1 MKQLLLFACSLF
13 SISTFAQG
21 DACGA
26 AVALAVNATCTNTGF
41 TNNENGQPEPGAVN
55 ASCATGT
62 ASSDVWYSITGTGG
76 NVQVTLSNA
85 TRNACLSVWSNCPAT
100 TQIGCVMI
108 SSTQSG
114 SIIFPTAAA
123 TTYYISIQRRSGGN
137 NANMSGDICATSI
150 SSAAPA
156 NDNCPGATVLTAGAT
171 CTSVP
176 TTNLNATNSAGIPA
190 PGCAS
195 YSGGDVWY
203 SVVVPASGSVNVE
216 TFANSLTDG
225 GMAIYTGACAALN
238 LIDCDDDSGN
248 GLMPAISA
256 SGLTPGSTL
265 RVRFWEYGG
274 NANGTFG
281 ICATA
286 GTATTGNQ
294 NCATGTQICS
304 DASFTGNSNG
314 NGTQELNATNQGCL
328 STEHQSSWYYFSP
341 TTTGSISMA
350 INPANGVDYDYAI
363 WGPYNT
369 MNCPVNT
376 TPLRC
381 SFASG
386 FTSDFETGSYST
398 GLAAVVPGGSGN
410 TLGAT
415 DGTGTDDLDGWTSPI
430 TVAAANVNKYYIM
443 LIDNFSSNSTPFG
456 IDFTLTC
463 GLNCA
468 PLPIELV
475 DFSVYEKQT
484 GNLVKWSTMT
494 EINNDYFILEKSI
507 DGNMWEQIAEVDG
520 SGNTT
525 AKKNYSFLDKDVKRV
540 VNYYRLTQFDYNG
553 TKRVH
558 NIILIDNS
566 STDVILVKRVNQLG
580 QEVKEDYKGMVIEVY
595 SDGSTIKRAQY

>member
-1 MKQLLLFACSLF
+1 MKTSLLFAFAL
-13 SISTFAQG
+13 ISVFGYTQG

-26 AVALAVNATCTNTGF
+26 AVNLPVNATCTNTTF
-41 TNNENGQPEPGAVN
+41 TNNENGQPEAGAVT
-55 ASCATGT
+55 ASCATGN
-62 ASSDVWYSITGTGG
+62 SSADVWYSVTGTGG
-76 NVQVTLSNA
+76 NVQVTVTNS
-85 TRNACLSVWSNCPAT
+85 TRNACLSAWSNCPAT
-100 TQIGCVMI
+100 TQLACVMI
-108 SSTQSG
+108 PSPQSG
-114 SIIFPTAAA
+114 SIIFPTTAGV
-123 TTYYISIQRRSGGN
+123 TYYISIQRRSGGN
-137 NANMSGDICATSI
+137 NANMNGDICATSI
-150 SSAAPA
+150 SSAAPP
-156 NDNCPGATVLTAGAT
+156 NDNCPGATVLTVNAT

-195 YSGGDVWY
+195 YTGGDVWY
-203 SVVVPASGSVNVE
+203 SCVVPASGSVNVE
-216 TFANSLTDG
+216 CFANSLTDG

-238 LIDCDDDSGN
+238 LVDCDDDSGN

-265 RVRFWEYGG
+265 RIRFWEYGN

-286 GTATTGNQ
+286 GTPTTGNQ

-304 DASFTGNSNG
+304 DNSFTGNSNG
-314 NGTQELNATNQGCL
+314 NGNQELNASNQGCL

-341 TTTGSISMA
+341 TTAGTISMA

-369 MNCPVNT
+369 MTCPVNT
-376 TPLRC
+376 APLRC
-381 SFASG
+381 SYASG
-386 FTSDFETGSYST
+386 FTSNFETGSYST
-398 GLAAVVPGGSGN
+398 GLAATVPGAAGN
-410 TLGAT
+410 TLGNS
-415 DGTGTDDLDGWTSPI
+415 DGNGADDLDGWTSAI
-430 TVAAANVNKYYIM
+430 TVAAANVNKYYVM
-443 LIDNFSSNSTPFG
+443 LIDNFSANSTPFG

-484 GNLVKWSTMT
+484 GNLVKWTTMT
-494 EINNDYFILEKSI
+494 EINNDYFILEKSM
-507 DGNMWEQIAEVDG
+507 DGVQWAEIAEVDG

-525 AKKNYSFLDKDVKRV
+525 SKKNYSFLDKEVKRGI
-540 VNYYRLTQFDYNG
+540 NYYRLTQYDFDG
-553 TKRVH
+553 TKREH
-558 NIILIDNS
+558 NIIMIDN
-566 STDVILVKRVNQLG
+566 TKTEVILVKRVNQLG